1 MRFSG
6 FLQPELYWT
15 KIEVT
20 NKIFL
25 LEKMVKSIRHEFAL
39 SMTEED
45 IVQKILQREEE
56 RPTILGE
63 CFWVPHF
70 RIPDLE
76 DLIIAVAFPKKPF
89 AVGGN
94 DIKGVFLI
102 LTGPSRSTL
111 YLNALSA
118 LSTVVGDSTFCK
130 KVQEGLDFE
139 NFCDFLD
146 ERNIHIKK
154 DLTLRDIMS
163 TDIHVVNENQNLEE
177 VLDLFAKYQLSYA
190 PVVNAHNKFIAE
202 INMLDIM
209 RVGMPAYTSGLPTM
223 NFLTSFEPFE
233 ELLKH
238 EKDIFVR
245 QIMRKPEVVLHPDT
259 SIVEA
264 VFEFTNHRRRHLPV
278 AEGETIVGVVSY
290 MDMLNKVLR
299 R

>member
-1 MRFSG
+1 MRFSS
-6 FLQPELYWT
+6 FLQPELYWS
-15 KIEVT
+15 KVDVS
-20 NKIFL
+20 NHLFL
-25 LEKMVKSIRHEFAL
+25 LDRMLKSISHEFSL
-39 SMTEED
+39 SMTKEE
-45 IVQKILQREEE
+45 IAQKILQREEE
-56 RPTILGE
+56 RLTLLGE

-76 DLIIAVAFPKKPF
+76 DLIIAVAFPQRPLQI
-89 AVGGN
+89 GSNEIRG
-94 DIKGVFLI
+94 IFLI

-118 LSTVVGDSTFCK
+118 LSSLVADTLFCQ

-139 NFCDFLD
+139 NFCRFLD
-146 ERNIHIKK
+146 ERNIRIKK

-177 VLDLFAKYQLSYA
+177 VLDLFARYQLSYA
-190 PVVNAHNKFIAE
+190 PVVNTQNKFIAE

-209 RVGMPAYTSGLPTM
+209 RVGMPAYTNELPTM
-223 NFLTSFEPFE
+223 NFLSSFEPFE

-278 AEGETIVGVVSY
+278 ADGETIVGVVSY